1 MKLYEQRSFHRA
13 IWQKVERG
21 RKSVKLVKDL
31 LIPAHEVKCQLDD
44 SAAAGNI
51 HNSADSPS
59 WQTAINHPASR
70 VAIIF

>member
-1 MKLYEQRSFHRA
+1 MKLYEQDCFHRA

-21 RKSVKLVKDL
+21 MKSVTLVEDT
-31 LIPAHEVKCQLDD
+31 LIAAHEVKCQTDD
-44 SAAAGNI
+44 SAAPRI
-51 HNSADSPS
+51 THNSADSPS